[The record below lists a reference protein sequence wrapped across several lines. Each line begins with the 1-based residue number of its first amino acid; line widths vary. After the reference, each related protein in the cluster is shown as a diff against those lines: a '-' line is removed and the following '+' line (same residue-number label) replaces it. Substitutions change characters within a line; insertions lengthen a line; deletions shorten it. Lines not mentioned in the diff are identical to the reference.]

1 MKKTKTILLPLGV
14 LLCVLCVG
22 WLTSDWFQAYRLIA
36 SAVAFGIS
44 LIVFFVSLYLE
55 RKEHKET
62 QKRMDDVFSENS
74 EIAAWLVNQV
84 SIPCALIEQSGTIV
98 WRNESMQ
105 KIFAEP
111 DICRVQPHFDFFA
124 PLVAMRAPS
133 RQPALLPAIRA
144 FLHLPAKP

>member
-22 WLTSDWFQAYRLIA
+22 WLTSGWFQAYRLIA

-74 EIAAWLVNQV
+74 EIEDAVILSA
-84 SIPCALIEQSGTIV
+84 
-98 WRNESMQ
+98 
-105 KIFAEP
+105 
-111 DICRVQPHFDFFA
+111 
-124 PLVAMRAPS
+124 
-133 RQPALLPAIRA
+133 
-144 FLHLPAKP
+144 